1 MTDLEIIKILLEEL
15 EGQNT
20 HLRGTRGYGAGTP
33 WFNSKREKTML
44 GQSFIEEFFPEE
56 ENKEVEDFKPVKI
69 SRAFKK

>member
-1 MTDLEIIKILLEEL
+1 
-15 EGQNT
+15 
-20 HLRGTRGYGAGTP
+20 
-33 WFNSKREKTML
+33 ML